1 MFSRQEYPKLYSPGN
16 NMDPGSQPLVLQVSV
31 LQGTEYM
38 YYCLVVYE
46 LMVLHVIS
54 VQYTVL

>member
-16 NMDPGSQPLVLQVSV
+16 NMDPGSQPLELQVSV

-38 YYCLVVYE
+38 YILLPCGL
-46 LMVLHVIS
+46 
-54 VQYTVL
+54 